1 MSTPSR
7 ELLIVAPERWDE
19 ACFSVPAVR
28 ALAGAGMGI
37 GVLCQAR
44 QKAFWETL
52 PGLNVQTPR
61 TLNEPWQVALIWEPG
76 ELVKVVR
83 KAGIH
88 KRIGPAHGPQ
98 AGGRS
103 EKPNKLTR
111 QLTETLNEA
120 PHPTEHRVQFYL
132 KAVAEM
138 GIPTTKP
145 EFFNPV
151 QLEVHKQEDTVLL
164 VPGSD
169 FGSSHEWRLE
179 GWKQLADELRK
190 DHALSIGRIEGGRNM
205 GEQLAHH
212 LGGNIPIGNIHLRE
226 PQLDMIASHSRVI
239 AADGSL
245 PHLASH
251 LGSTCITLFGPNDPN
266 WKRPLGKRHQVVKR
280 HVECAPCFTFRC
292 PLDKRCQKELEVD
305 HILEAMK
312 AVAIWK

>member
-28 ALAGAGMGI
+28 ALAGSGMGI
-37 GVLCQAR
+37 GVLCKAR

-52 PGLNVQTPR
+52 PGLTVHTPR
-61 TLNEPWQVALIWEPG
+61 TLQDPWQVALIWEPG
-76 ELVKVVR
+76 DLVKVVR

-88 KRIGPAHGPQ
+88 KRIGP
-98 AGGRS
+98 
-103 EKPNKLTR
+103 EVDKLTR
-111 QLTETLNEA
+111 QLTETLNDQ

-138 GIPTTKP
+138 GVETAKP

-151 QLEVHKQEDTVLL
+151 ELEVHKQEDSVLL

-169 FGSSHEWRLE
+169 FGSSHEWRME
-179 GWKQLADELRK
+179 GWKQLADELKK

-205 GEQLAHH
+205 GDQLAHH
-212 LGGNIPIGNIHLRE
+212 LGDGIPNGVIHLRE

-245 PHLASH
+245 PHIASH

-266 WKRPLGKRHQVVKR
+266 WKRPLGKRHKVVRR

-305 HILEAMK
+305 DVLDAVK
-312 AVAIWK
+312 AVAICK